1 MVANIVEILPGVSI
15 PGAVSSAVLGI
26 QAVTLDIAGFGL
38 ASMSEHAKRCGNL
51 AAARKGSITGYCL
64 IGLML
69 LTLLVVSIGH
79 LWPVTL
85 PVVAIIEKILLLVRV
100 LMTVIYGHVIH
111 GLRASHATQN
121 TTGNP
126 PINTTQNTT
135 TNTTHNPPI
144 NTTGNTTQNT
154 PNGATNGGKKS
165 ANAPAKNPPTN
176 TTQKPP
182 NGATK
187 TRQGSRQ
194 SGTTKDKVLSY
205 RRRHPDASQSDIA
218 RALNVSIRSVQRH
231 DSKAAEQEQRLHV
244 VQ

>member
-1 MVANIVEILPGVSI
+1 MATSPQHWRDLAIAKSEIISDAWEVTKAYAARLAEWVLFLCMVANIVEILPGVSI

-121 TTGNP
+121 TAGNP
-126 PINTTQNTT
+126 PINTTQNTTTNTPNSATTGGQKSANAPAKNPPTNTTQNTT

-144 NTTGNTTQNT
+144 NTGPSSLLMKQL
-154 PNGATNGGKKS
+154 ATLKRK
-165 ANAPAKNPPTN
+165 
-176 TTQKPP
+176 
-182 NGATK
+182 
-187 TRQGSRQ
+187 
-194 SGTTKDKVLSY
+194 
-205 RRRHPDASQSDIA
+205 
-218 RALNVSIRSVQRH
+218 
-231 DSKAAEQEQRLHV
+231 
-244 VQ
+244 

>member
-64 IGLML
+64 IALML
-69 LTLLVVSIGH
+69 LTMLVVSIGH
-79 LWPVTL
+79 LWPVMQ
-85 PVVAIIEKILLLVRV
+85 PVVSIIEKILLLVRV

-121 TTGNP
+121 TT
-126 PINTTQNTT
+126 
-135 TNTTHNPPI
+135 
-144 NTTGNTTQNT
+144 
-154 PNGATNGGKKS
+154 NGATNGGQKP
-165 ANAPAKNPPTN
+165 ANAPVKN
-176 TTQKPP
+176 TTQKATQKPP
-182 NGATK
+182 KSRQKRRQDDATK
-187 TRQGSRQ
+187 N
-194 SGTTKDKVLSY
+194 KVVSY
-205 RRRHPDASQSDIA
+205 RQRHPGVSQSDIA
-218 RALNVSIRSVQRH
+218 RALNISIRTVQRH
-231 DSKAAEQEQRLHV
+231 DSKAAEEQRLHV